1 MADLKYS
8 PIQEAV
14 CEFRFSKDTEW
25 NGDLALILYDK
36 LKDEFPEK
44 KQKISHKLEFK
55 ANEKGIDSQKIDPVT
70 NDVFLSEDGKILI
83 QIYPRMIS
91 VNCLRPYPSWEIFS
105 QKINLVYTTLQ
116 EIVEIKEIDRIGLLY
131 INKIEIEGNIE
142 KLSDYFNFYPHVS
155 SGLPQDVG
163 NFIVG
168 CEFVHK
174 NGAELSKL
182 DLGRTFPSKKESNA
196 FLLREEYYT
205 APNHPVRPADAI
217 EWIGNAHMELK
228 KLFNGCITEKMK
240 ESFNEMK

>member
-1 MADLKYS
+1 MADLQYS
-8 PIQEAV
+8 PIQEVV

-25 NGDLALILYDK
+25 KGDLASILYDK
-36 LKDEFPEK
+36 LKDDFPEK
-44 KQKISHKLEFK
+44 KQKISHKLELK
-55 ANEKGIDSQKIDPVT
+55 ANVKGIESQKAEPVS
-70 NDVFLSEDGKILI
+70 NDIFLSEDGKILI

-91 VNCLRPYPSWEIFS
+91 VNCLKPYPSWEIFS
-105 QKINLVYTTLQ
+105 QKIDQVYSTLQ

-131 INKIEIEGNIE
+131 INKIEIEDKKFE
-142 KLSDYFNFYPHVS
+142 LRDYFNFYPHVS
-155 SGLPQDVG
+155 PQFPQDVA

-205 APNHPVRPADAI
+205 APNYSVRPEDAI
-217 EWIGNAHMELK
+217 EWIENAHMELK

-240 ESFNEMK
+240 ESFNEIK